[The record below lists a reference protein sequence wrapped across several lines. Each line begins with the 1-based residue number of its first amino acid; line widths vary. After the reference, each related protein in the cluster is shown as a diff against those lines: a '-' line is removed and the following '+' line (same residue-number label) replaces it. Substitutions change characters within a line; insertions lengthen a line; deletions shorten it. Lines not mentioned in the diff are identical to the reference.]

1 MKNKKLLFFLE
12 QGVDIVR
19 LQRMCFTA
27 KNSLRG
33 SYRQSGRKGG
43 MCMFPIFIV

>member
-19 LQRMCFTA
+19 KLLYNLKRKQLVSF
-27 KNSLRG
+27 LRWETNEN
-33 SYRQSGRKGG
+33 
-43 MCMFPIFIV
+43 I